1 MSKFEGS
8 DFDNVSQS
16 INANKIKAAYNAWKS
31 KWNEGKKWGI
41 VGGTAD
47 DPKPKTVLEQVLEH
61 GDATYAR
68 DQARSIEGLGDLIT
82 SIEEILDGDVI
93 ETAHV
98 EALDTAI
105 DGMLSILRNK
115 KWNPRNIPFYTIVE
129 FAETDDPKKP
139 KVEKKTVYGHYRTEA
154 YNKYVEWA
162 MENKENFKG
171 KPPAPTDS
179 SWYNAKQG
187 KAEPPMWQAIT
198 GEGDTESGKGGILAI
213 ANDAK
218 DEVDKITIGDDTQ
231 IAVYNI
237 STGPAQLAQ
246 IKSVQEKVIEVLQN
260 PNIYPAGK
268 SRAPVKD
275 RLNAAFS
282 EESYAIRNKEEAAL
296 LSFAKGFNRI
306 ANIEEIKSVKLR
318 FPTSN
323 KSLNAVIRNVLKNLG
338 EDIKQYQTP
347 KAKDGTASAGLTLK
361 AEPKSWSDI
370 LKVDEEKSMIAA
382 ANRFINRI
390 KFDNSETK
398 RFYQQTDKDYQRKS
412 RGRFTY
418 EGDSSFA
425 GSVRNFY
432 EQNKRK
438 ITMADLQRIKS
449 ETDANMARGN
459 QNRYGTV
466 APDAGRF
473 LTRG

>member
-1 MSKFEGS
+1 M
-8 DFDNVSQS
+8 
-16 INANKIKAAYNAWKS
+16 
-31 KWNEGKKWGI
+31 
-41 VGGTAD
+41 
-47 DPKPKTVLEQVLEH
+47 
-61 GDATYAR
+61 
-68 DQARSIEGLGDLIT
+68 
-82 SIEEILDGDVI
+82 
-93 ETAHV
+93 
-98 EALDTAI
+98 
-105 DGMLSILRNK
+105 
-115 KWNPRNIPFYTIVE
+115 
-129 FAETDDPKKP
+129 
-139 KVEKKTVYGHYRTEA
+139 
-154 YNKYVEWA
+154 
-162 MENKENFKG
+162 
-171 KPPAPTDS
+171 
-179 SWYNAKQG
+179 
-187 KAEPPMWQAIT
+187 
-198 GEGDTESGKGGILAI
+198 
-213 ANDAK
+213 
-218 DEVDKITIGDDTQ
+218 
-231 IAVYNI
+231 
-237 STGPAQLAQ
+237 
-246 IKSVQEKVIEVLQN
+246 
-260 PNIYPAGK
+260 
-268 SRAPVKD
+268 
-275 RLNAAFS
+275 
-282 EESYAIRNKEEAAL
+282 
-296 LSFAKGFNRI
+296 
-306 ANIEEIKSVKLR
+306 
-318 FPTSN
+318 
-323 KSLNAVIRNVLKNLG
+323 KNLG